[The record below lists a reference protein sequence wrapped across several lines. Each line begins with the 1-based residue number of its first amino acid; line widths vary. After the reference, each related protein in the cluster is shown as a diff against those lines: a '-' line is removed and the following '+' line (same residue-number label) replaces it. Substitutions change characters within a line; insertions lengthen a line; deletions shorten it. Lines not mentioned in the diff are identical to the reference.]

1 LFKPIKNFFDHQKM
15 NSISI
20 LKDLIPKWKTIKN
33 NETTARDLL
42 SLERT
47 LFRIIF
53 FLLNFI

>member
-1 LFKPIKNFFDHQKM
+1 M